1 MYLQHSP
8 ESCQTLAKSLQPPKN
23 SQYSHVAM
31 AIKSLDPRKSNHHQ
45 AVSNPA
51 LGTKRPPS
59 PKPDPTHSLRFD
71 RMLISTC
78 EWLRTAVCSSDNGP
92 LLISQFSYTPSH
104 RSARRPF
111 SHSLISF
118 PIFPRQENIPT
129 EQSHTPYPNQPVSI
143 FPYTPHQKQTRP
155 GNSRALIARL
165 LQQRPVGVA
174 KNRWSAIKNQSILPT
189 TDGKR
194 TGY

>member
-1 MYLQHSP
+1 MLQWRSKAL
-8 ESCQTLAKSLQPPKN
+8 TLASLNPP
-23 SQYSHVAM
+23 
-31 AIKSLDPRKSNHHQ
+31 PRISNHAPKHHLTH
-45 AVSNPA
+45 P
-51 LGTKRPPS
+51 TRPN
-59 PKPDPTHSLRFD
+59 PTHSLRFD